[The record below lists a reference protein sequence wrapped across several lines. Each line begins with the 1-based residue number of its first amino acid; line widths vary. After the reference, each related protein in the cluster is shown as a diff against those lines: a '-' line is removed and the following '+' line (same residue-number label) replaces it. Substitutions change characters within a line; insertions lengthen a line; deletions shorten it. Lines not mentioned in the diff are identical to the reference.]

1 MSIGFGRYLSVS
13 TVVTALLVSF
23 VAGCRTTDES
33 QDSKKDEPA
42 SPPATTQPP
51 TPQPVLM
58 HQPIILPPVQP
69 RANRPANAPKL
80 VDAAATGDV
89 PSIVKAELAQT
100 KGPLIVYVGAK
111 WCEPCQRFHHAV
123 EQGDLDDQLP
133 GFTFLV
139 FDTDRDF
146 DRLASAGYTSHF
158 IPLFVVPGPD
168 GRASSKRME
177 GSITGPGSP
186 GEITPRLL
194 ALVKSAK

>member
-1 MSIGFGRYLSVS
+1 MSIGLNRYVS
-13 TVVTALLVSF
+13 IWAVTALCL
-23 VAGCRTTDES
+23 AGCRTTDGSE
-33 QDSKKDEPA
+33 DAKKDEP
-42 SPPATTQPP
+42 
-51 TPQPVLM
+51 TPQPANTQPAAPQPVAT

-80 VDAAATGDV
+80 IDAPATGDV
-89 PSIVKAELAQT
+89 AAIVKAQAAQT
-100 KGPLIVYVGAK
+100 NGPLIVYVGAK

-133 GFTFLV
+133 GFTFLT
-139 FDTDRDF
+139 FDLDRDQE
-146 DRLASAGYTSHF
+146 RLVPAAYVSHY

-168 GRASSKRME
+168 GRASDKRIE

-186 GEITPRLL
+186 GEITPRLQ